1 VPSQVREFQLA
12 EITDNLLFQ
21 RTLLPMMHSGLDA
34 YALRQKAIAN
44 NLANSETDGY
54 QRRAVQFEDELG
66 QALDAAGGGLTR
78 THPDHLP
85 HPSVSKPV
93 APKLVVD
100 EEATYFNG
108 HNNVDVDQE
117 MTELARATLSYRF
130 ATRQVRHVVETLDRA
145 IRGGRSA

>member
-1 VPSQVREFQLA
+1 MASIA
-12 EITDNLLFQ
+12 DDLLFK
-21 RTLLPMMHSGLDA
+21 RTLLPLLHSGLDA

-54 QRRAVQFEDELG
+54 VRQAVRFEDALD
-66 QALDAAGGGLTR
+66 QALESSGEGLSR
-78 THPDHLP
+78 SHPDHLP
-85 HPSVSKPV
+85 HPSEAGTAVPELV
-93 APKLVVD
+93 AD
-100 EEATYFNG
+100 EEGSYFNG

-145 IRGGRSA
+145 IRGGRGG

>member
-1 VPSQVREFQLA
+1 MA

-21 RTLLPMMHSGLDA
+21 RTLLPMMHAGLDA

-54 QRRAVQFEDELG
+54 QRRAVRFEEALG
-66 QALDAAGGGLTR
+66 QALDSQGDGLTR

-85 HPSVSKPV
+85 HPSAVQPA
-93 APKLVVD
+93 APELVVD
-100 EEATYFNG
+100 EQATYYNG

-145 IRGGRSA
+145 IRGGRGA